1 MTQEEMVFPSA
12 VSRSSGIV
20 ITVFGTALA
29 CLSFFL
35 WFEIGTEPVAIGI
48 NLLLTAICITFF
60 WMLFDTKYVI
70 KGELLYYNSGPI
82 RGKINIMKIR
92 KIEHQKGWYQ
102 KSLMKPALSINGLYL
117 YYDKFEDIYIS
128 PKDKTEFVNYLL
140 KINPKIELI

>member
-1 MTQEEMVFPSA
+1 MTHDEMVFPSA
-12 VSRSSGIV
+12 VSYLTGIF

-29 CLSFFL
+29 LLTVFL
-35 WFEIGTEPVAIGI
+35 WFEIGTEPAAIGVT
-48 NLLLTAICITFF
+48 LLLSTVCISFF

-102 KSLMKPALSINGLYL
+102 KSLMKPALSMNGLYL
-117 YYDKFEDIYIS
+117 YYEKFDDIYIS
-128 PKDKTEFVNYLL
+128 PKDKIEFVNYLL

>member
-1 MTQEEMVFPSA
+1 MTENIVFRSA
-12 VSRSSGIV
+12 VSTITGVV

-29 CLSFFL
+29 LLTLFL
-35 WFEIGTEPVAIGI
+35 WVEIGTEPVAIGI
-48 NLLLTAICITFF
+48 NLLLTAVCITFF

-102 KSLMKPALSINGLYL
+102 KSLMKPALSMNGLYL

-128 PKDKTEFVNYLL
+128 PQDKTAFVNYLL

>member
-1 MTQEEMVFPSA
+1 MIQEEMVFPSA

-29 CLSFFL
+29 FLSLFL
-35 WFEIGTEPVAIGI
+35 WFEIGTEPEAIVVT
-48 NLLLTAICITFF
+48 LLLTAVCITFF